1 MRKRLRKYIASFDY
15 FDQTLIILSARS
27 SSISIVSFA
36 PVIGAPV
43 GIASASF
50 SLRFFMTT
58 EIAKENI
65 RNNT

>member
-1 MRKRLRKYIASFDY
+1 MSEKLIKYIASFDY
-15 FDQTLIILSARS
+15 FDRTLIILSATS

-43 GIASASF
+43 GIASARF
-50 SLRFFMTT
+50 SLRFLMNT